1 MRNTRPIHVRNK
13 STEPG
18 TPSSPMMTSPL
29 MHRHTRSG
37 SNAGPASNAKK
48 AQTKAAAQRLAA
60 VMSNQTGDEEDSDE
74 DLSFDYNATGIGS
87 IGLAAGRSHPSRSP
101 VIRNPMA
108 RRQQMATPQ
117 LVDEDNEDDDFSVDV
132 TSSRPSIGL
141 PGGRAMRPQS
151 PVMTKIAPP
160 RRTQPTNEGN
170 KNDGN
175 DDDDVVS
182 IDYTIGRPSIG
193 LGSGRAMRPQSSMNK
208 TQPQGR
214 PVMAA
219 HQRADED
226 NEDDDTPYVY
236 TSSIPSVGL
245 PGGRA
250 ARSRSPLT
258 KNPPLR
264 HPHAVA
270 QPPSN
275 GESDVD
281 YDESYTSGM
290 PSIGLAGGRSMRPR
304 TPLSIRTKEQPQTG
318 LPTSGSRSSLY
329 EDSTESSAMSTLTHP
344 SQTTNQVEQSPSA
357 RSAIS
362 NKSSQSL
369 SAMDQ
374 PPSARSSFNGRPI
387 RTVPLMPSS
396 VPISL
401 KPVTPAFQS
410 NTPTNLRKDK
420 RFSMDLGSSGNLREL
435 GSQRSTSALQDEVD
449 MLQEENE
456 SLLEKLRLAEDKCEE
471 ADARAK
477 QLEKQVEILG
487 EGVTMDAR
495 LLSRKEAALQQREA
509 ALRIASQN
517 HGGKREDVSALHTEA
532 EIAREEA
539 ASSLD
544 QLHEVELELNS
555 LKTVTKRLILTQEE
569 MEEVVL
575 KRCWLSRY
583 WGLCV
588 RHGIQADIA
597 GGKHEY
603 WSSFAPLPLE
613 IVLSAGQRARD
624 GVSQCNIFHLAAE
637 ISLELFGIV
646 LTSLVLT
653 LWSPHQAANNTYGER
668 EKSLQ
673 NLQETSGEG
682 NLENMIWV
690 EKGLRELASL
700 KVQEAVAFVMA
711 QNRRNTS
718 SKFFVSDEVKMPMDG
733 QFEAFELSDEEVED
747 VNFKQAWLSYFW
759 RRAKNHEIESDLVDE
774 RLQYWI
780 NQGTRS
786 ATSQDAVDVER
797 GLMELR
803 KLNIESQLWQKSRKG
818 LDHES
823 NPSHLELSF

>member
-1 MRNTRPIHVRNK
+1 MRNTRPVHVRNK

-37 SNAGPASNAKK
+37 SNAGPASSAKK

-74 DLSFDYNATGIGS
+74 DLSFDYNASGTGS

-101 VIRNPMA
+101 VIRNPIA
-108 RRQQMATPQ
+108 RRSEVAAPQ
-117 LVDEDNEDDDFSVDV
+117 LADEDNEDDDFSVDV
-132 TSSRPSIGL
+132 SSTRPSIGL
-141 PGGRAMRPQS
+141 PGGRAMRPHS

-160 RRTQPTNEGN
+160 RRTPPANEDN
-170 KNDGN
+170 KNDE
-175 DDDDVVS
+175 DDDVVS
-182 IDYTIGRPSIG
+182 VDYTIGRPSIG
-193 LGSGRAMRPQSSMNK
+193 LGSGRAMRPQSSMTK

-214 PVMAA
+214 PVMAI
-219 HQRADED
+219 HQPADDD

-236 TSSIPSVGL
+236 TSGIPSVGL
-245 PGGRA
+245 ASGRA

-258 KNPPLR
+258 KTPPLR
-264 HPHAVA
+264 HPQSLA
-270 QPPSN
+270 QPPTN
-275 GESDVD
+275 GDSDAD

-318 LPTSGSRSSLY
+318 LPTSGSRSSLF
-329 EDSTESSAMSTLTHP
+329 EDSTEPSAISTLTSHP
-344 SQTTNQVEQSPSA
+344 SQTTNQVEQSASA
-357 RSAIS
+357 RSLIS

-369 SAMDQ
+369 SATDQ
-374 PPSARSSFNGRPI
+374 PPSARSSFSGRPI

-410 NTPTNLRKDK
+410 DTPTNLRKDK
-420 RFSMDLGSSGNLREL
+420 RLSMDLGSSGNLREL

-456 SLLEKLRLAEDKCEE
+456 SLLEKLRLAEDKCDE

-495 LLSRKEAALQQREA
+495 LLSRQASVSKGSSSTTERGCFESGITKSWRKEGR
-509 ALRIASQN
+509 S
-517 HGGKREDVSALHTEA
+517 
-532 EIAREEA
+532 
-539 ASSLD
+539 SSLE

-597 GGKHEY
+597 GAKHEY

-624 GVSQCNIFHLAAE
+624 GVSQ
-637 ISLELFGIV
+637 S
-646 LTSLVLT
+646 
-653 LWSPHQAANNTYGER
+653 NTTKGER
-668 EKSLQ
+668 EKSLES
-673 NLQETSGEG
+673 LQETSGEG
-682 NLENMIWV
+682 NVESMIWV
-690 EKGLRELASL
+690 EKGLRELASLKMVFKESFKYHLLLCL

-711 QNRRNTS
+711 QNRRSSS
-718 SKFFVSDEVKMPMDG
+718 SKFFVSDEVKLPMDG

-747 VNFKQAWLSYFW
+747 VSFKQAWLSYFW
-759 RRAKNHEIESDLVDE
+759 RRAKNHDIESDIADE
-774 RLQYWI
+774 RLQCWI

-797 GLMELR
+797 GLVELR

>member
-1 MRNTRPIHVRNK
+1 MTTMRNARPVHVRNK

-29 MHRHTRSG
+29 MHLHTRSG
-37 SNAGPASNAKK
+37 SNASSAKK

-60 VMSNQTGDEEDSDE
+60 VMSNQTGDDEDSDD
-74 DLSFDYNATGIGS
+74 DLSFDYNASSSGTGS

-101 VIRNPMA
+101 VVRNPIA
-108 RRQQMATPQ
+108 RRPQRATPQ
-117 LVDEDNEDDDFSVDV
+117 LADDDNDDDDFSVDV
-132 TSSRPSIGL
+132 SSTRPSIGL
-141 PGGRAMRPQS
+141 SSGRAMRPQS

-160 RRTQPTNEGN
+160 RRTPPANEDN
-170 KNDGN
+170 KNDDD

-182 IDYTIGRPSIG
+182 VDYTIGRPSIG

-208 TQPQGR
+208 SQPQGR
-214 PVMAA
+214 PVMPV
-219 HQRADED
+219 HQPADDD
-226 NEDDDTPYVY
+226 NEDDETPYVY
-236 TSSIPSVGL
+236 TSGIPSVGL
-245 PGGRA
+245 AGGRA

-258 KNPPLR
+258 KTPPLR
-264 HPHAVA
+264 HSQALAKSPA
-270 QPPSN
+270 N
-275 GESDVD
+275 GDGD
-281 YDESYTSGM
+281 ADFDESYTSGM

-318 LPTSGSRSSLY
+318 LPTSSSRSTSY
-329 EDSTESSAMSTLTHP
+329 EDSTEPSAISTLTSHP
-344 SQTTNQVEQSPSA
+344 SQTTNQVEQSASA
-357 RSAIS
+357 RSVVS

-369 SAMDQ
+369 SALDQ
-374 PPSARSSFNGRPI
+374 PPSALSSFSGRPI

-410 NTPTNLRKDK
+410 DTPTNLRKDK

-456 SLLEKLRLAEDKCEE
+456 SLLEKLRLAEDKCDE

-509 ALRIASQN
+509 ALRVASQN
-517 HGGKREDVSALHTEA
+517 HGGRREDVSALHTEA
-532 EIAREEA
+532 EIARDEA
-539 ASSLD
+539 ASSLE
-544 QLHEVELELNS
+544 QLHEVVSELNS

-597 GGKHEY
+597 GAKHEY

-613 IVLSAGQRARD
+613 IVLSAGKRARD
-624 GVSQCNIFHLAAE
+624 GVSQ
-637 ISLELFGIV
+637 S
-646 LTSLVLT
+646 
-653 LWSPHQAANNTYGER
+653 NNTKGER
-668 EKSLQ
+668 EKSLE

-682 NLENMIWV
+682 NVESMIWV

-711 QNRRNTS
+711 QNRRSSS
-718 SKFFVSDEVKMPMDG
+718 SKFFVSDEVKLPMDG

-747 VNFKQAWLSYFW
+747 VSFKQAWLSYFW
-759 RRAKNHEIESDLVDE
+759 RRAKNHDIESDLAEE

>member
-37 SNAGPASNAKK
+37 SNVGPASNAKK

-74 DLSFDYNATGIGS
+74 DLSFDYNAIGTGS

-226 NEDDDTPYVY
+226 NEDDETPYVY

-387 RTVPLMPSS
+387 RTAPLMPSS

-401 KPVTPAFQS
+401 KQVTPAFQS

-456 SLLEKLRLAEDKCEE
+456 SLLEKLRLVEDKCEE

-477 QLEKQVEILG
+477 QLEKQKRGSSTTERGQCLIIY
-487 EGVTMDAR
+487 
-495 LLSRKEAALQQREA
+495 LQA

>member
-1 MRNTRPIHVRNK
+1 MRNARPVHARNK

-18 TPSSPMMTSPL
+18 TPTSPMMPSPL

-74 DLSFDYNATGIGS
+74 DLSFDYNASGTGS

-101 VIRNPMA
+101 LIKNPIA
-108 RRQQMATPQ
+108 RRPQMVTPQ
-117 LVDEDNEDDDFSVDV
+117 LADEDNEDDDFSVDIS
-132 TSSRPSIGL
+132 SSRPSIGL
-141 PGGRAMRPQS
+141 PGGRGIRPQS
-151 PVMTKIAPP
+151 PVMTRIAPP
-160 RRTQPTNEGN
+160 RRTQPPPVNEEN
-170 KNDGN
+170 KND

-182 IDYTIGRPSIG
+182 VDYTIGRPSIG
-193 LGSGRAMRPQSSMNK
+193 LGGGRAMRPLPSMTK

-214 PVMAA
+214 PLMAV
-219 HQRADED
+219 HQPPDED
-226 NEDDDTPYVY
+226 NDDDDTPYVY
-236 TSSIPSVGL
+236 TRGIPSVGL
-245 PGGRA
+245 AGGRA

-264 HPHAVA
+264 HPQTIA
-270 QPPSN
+270 QPPSS
-275 GESDVD
+275 GDSDAD

-318 LPTSGSRSSLY
+318 LPTSGSRSSLC
-329 EDSTESSAMSTLTHP
+329 EDSTESSTLTGHP
-344 SQTTNQVEQSPSA
+344 SQTTNLVEQSPSA
-357 RSAIS
+357 RSAVS

-374 PPSARSSFNGRPI
+374 PPSARSSFSGRPI

-410 NTPTNLRKDK
+410 DTPTKLRKDK
-420 RFSMDLGSSGNLREL
+420 RFSIDMGSSGNLREL

-509 ALRIASQN
+509 ALKAATQN
-517 HGGKREDVSALHTEA
+517 HGGRREDVSALHTEA

-539 ASSLD
+539 ASSLE
-544 QLHEVELELNS
+544 QLHEVETELNS
-555 LKTVTKRLILTQEE
+555 LKTMTKRLILTQEE

-597 GGKHEY
+597 GAKHEY

-613 IVLSAGQRARD
+613 IVMSAGQRARN
-624 GVSQCNIFHLAAE
+624 GVSRSND
-637 ISLELFGIV
+637 
-646 LTSLVLT
+646 
-653 LWSPHQAANNTYGER
+653 TYGER

-673 NLQETSGEG
+673 NLQEISGEG
-682 NLENMIWV
+682 NVESLIWV

-711 QNRRNTS
+711 QNRRSSS
-718 SKFFVSDEVKMPMDG
+718 SKFFASDEVKLPMDG
-733 QFEAFELSDEEVED
+733 QFEAFELSDEELED
-747 VNFKQAWLSYFW
+747 VSFKQAWLSYFW
-759 RRAKNHEIESDLVDE
+759 RRAKNHDIEPDLADE

-818 LDHES
+818 LVHES
-823 NPSHLELSF
+823 NPSSHLELSF

>member
-1 MRNTRPIHVRNK
+1 MRNARPVHVRNK
-13 STEPG
+13 STEPV

-37 SNAGPASNAKK
+37 SNASSAKK

-60 VMSNQTGDEEDSDE
+60 VMSNQTGDDEDSDD
-74 DLSFDYNATGIGS
+74 DLSFDYNASSSGTGS

-101 VIRNPMA
+101 LVRNPIA
-108 RRQQMATPQ
+108 RRPQRATPQ
-117 LVDEDNEDDDFSVDV
+117 LADDDNEDDDFSVDV
-132 TSSRPSIGL
+132 SSTRPSIGL
-141 PGGRAMRPQS
+141 SGGRTIRPQS
-151 PVMTKIAPP
+151 PVMTKIAPS
-160 RRTQPTNEGN
+160 RRTPPANEDN
-170 KNDGN
+170 KKDDD

-182 IDYTIGRPSIG
+182 VDYTIGRPSIG
-193 LGSGRAMRPQSSMNK
+193 LASGRAMRAQSSMNK
-208 TQPQGR
+208 SQPQGR
-214 PVMAA
+214 PVVAV
-219 HQRADED
+219 HQPADDD
-226 NEDDDTPYVY
+226 NEDDETPYVY
-236 TSSIPSVGL
+236 TSGIPSVGL
-245 PGGRA
+245 AGGRG

-258 KNPPLR
+258 KTPPLR
-264 HPHAVA
+264 HSQALAKSPA
-270 QPPSN
+270 N
-275 GESDVD
+275 GDSDAD
-281 YDESYTSGM
+281 FDEPFTSGM

-304 TPLSIRTKEQPQTG
+304 TPLSIRTKEQAQTG
-318 LPTSGSRSSLY
+318 LPTSGSRSASC
-329 EDSTESSAMSTLTHP
+329 EDSTEPSAISTLTSHP
-344 SQTTNQVEQSPSA
+344 SQTTNQVEQSASA
-357 RSAIS
+357 RSVVS

-369 SAMDQ
+369 SALDQ
-374 PPSARSSFNGRPI
+374 PPSARSSFSGRPI
-387 RTVPLMPSS
+387 RTVPLMPST

-410 NTPTNLRKDK
+410 DTPTNLRKDK

-456 SLLEKLRLAEDKCEE
+456 SLLEKLRLAEDKCDE

-509 ALRIASQN
+509 ALKVASQN
-517 HGGKREDVSALHTEA
+517 HGGRREDVSALHTEA
-532 EIAREEA
+532 EIARDEA
-539 ASSLD
+539 ASSLE
-544 QLHEVELELNS
+544 QLHEVVSELNS

-597 GGKHEY
+597 GAKHEY
-603 WSSFAPLPLE
+603 WSSFAPLPFE

-624 GVSQCNIFHLAAE
+624 GVSE
-637 ISLELFGIV
+637 S
-646 LTSLVLT
+646 
-653 LWSPHQAANNTYGER
+653 NNTKGER
-668 EKSLQ
+668 EKSLE

-682 NLENMIWV
+682 NVESMIWV
-690 EKGLRELASL
+690 EKGLRELAAL

-711 QNRRNTS
+711 QNRRSSS
-718 SKFFVSDEVKMPMDG
+718 SKFFVSDEVKLPMDG

-747 VNFKQAWLSYFW
+747 VSFKQAWLSYFW
-759 RRAKNHEIESDLVDE
+759 RRAKNHDIESDLADE

-780 NQGTRS
+780 NQATRS

>member
-1 MRNTRPIHVRNK
+1 MRNTRPVHVRNK

-18 TPSSPMMTSPL
+18 APSSPMMTSPL

-37 SNAGPASNAKK
+37 SNAGPSSNNAKK

-60 VMSNQTGDEEDSDE
+60 VMSNQTGDDEDSDE
-74 DLSFDYNATGIGS
+74 DLSFDYNASGTGS

-101 VIRNPMA
+101 APVIKNPIV
-108 RRQQMATPQ
+108 RRPQMTTPQ
-117 LVDEDNEDDDFSVDV
+117 LADEDNEDDDFSVDIS
-132 TSSRPSIGL
+132 SSRPSIGL
-141 PGGRAMRPQS
+141 PGGRPIRPQS

-160 RRTQPTNEGN
+160 RRTQPANEEN
-170 KNDGN
+170 KNEDD

-182 IDYTIGRPSIG
+182 VDYIIGRPSIG
-193 LGSGRAMRPQSSMNK
+193 LGSGRMRPQSSMTK
-208 TQPQGR
+208 SQPQGR
-214 PVMAA
+214 PVMAIN
-219 HQRADED
+219 QQADEE
-226 NEDDDTPYVY
+226 NEDDETPYVY
-236 TSSIPSVGL
+236 TSGIPSVGL
-245 PGGRA
+245 AGGRST
-250 ARSRSPLT
+250 RSRSPLK

-264 HPHAVA
+264 HPQAIA
-270 QPPSN
+270 QPPGN
-275 GESDVD
+275 GDSDAD

-318 LPTSGSRSSLY
+318 IATSGSRSSLC
-329 EDSTESSAMSTLTHP
+329 EDSTESSGLSTLTGQQ
-344 SQTTNQVEQSPSA
+344 SQMEQSPSA
-357 RSAIS
+357 RFS
-362 NKSSQSL
+362 KSSQSL

-374 PPSARSSFNGRPI
+374 PPSARSSFSGRPI

-410 NTPTNLRKDK
+410 DTPTNLRKDK
-420 RFSMDLGSSGNLREL
+420 RFSLDMGSSGNLREL

-495 LLSRKEAALQQREA
+495 LLSRQASVIFKLLERGGSATERGCFESRITKSWRKE
-509 ALRIASQN
+509 
-517 HGGKREDVSALHTEA
+517 GG
-532 EIAREEA
+532 
-539 ASSLD
+539 SSCLE
-544 QLHEVELELNS
+544 QLHEVESELSS
-555 LKTVTKRLILTQEE
+555 LKTMTKRLILTQEE

-588 RHGIQADIA
+588 RYGIQAEIA
-597 GGKHEY
+597 GAKYEY
-603 WSSFAPLPLE
+603 WSSFAPLPVE

-624 GVSQCNIFHLAAE
+624 AVSR
-637 ISLELFGIV
+637 S
-646 LTSLVLT
+646 
-653 LWSPHQAANNTYGER
+653 NNTNER

-673 NLQETSGEG
+673 NMQENSGEG
-682 NLENMIWV
+682 NVESMIWV

-700 KVQEAVAFVMA
+700 KVQEAVAYVMA
-711 QNRRNTS
+711 QNRRNSS
-718 SKFFVSDEVKMPMDG
+718 SKFFVSDEVKLPMDG

-747 VNFKQAWLSYFW
+747 VSFKQAWLSYFW
-759 RRAKNHEIESDLVDE
+759 RRAKNHDIESDLADE

-780 NQGTRS
+780 NQATRS

-797 GLMELR
+797 GLLELR

-818 LDHES
+818 LDHDS
-823 NPSHLELSF
+823 NPSSHLELSF

>member
-1 MRNTRPIHVRNK
+1 MRNTRPVHVRNQ
-13 STEPG
+13 T
-18 TPSSPMMTSPL
+18 TDPSSPMMTSPL
-29 MHRHTRSG
+29 MNRHARSG
-37 SNAGPASNAKK
+37 SNAGPGSNAKK

-60 VMSNQTGDEEDSDE
+60 VMSNQTGDDEDSDD
-74 DLSFDYNATGIGS
+74 DLSFDYNAVGS

-101 VIRNPMA
+101 MIKKPVA
-108 RRQQMATPQ
+108 RRPQMGTPQ
-117 LVDEDNEDDDFSVDV
+117 LADDDNEDDDFSVDV
-132 TSSRPSIGL
+132 SISRPSIGL
-141 PGGRAMRPQS
+141 PGGRAIRPKS
-151 PVMTKIAPP
+151 PVVTKIAPP
-160 RRTQPTNEGN
+160 RRTQPANEDR
-170 KNDGN
+170 KN
-175 DDDDVVS
+175 DDDDDGDDVVS
-182 IDYTIGRPSIG
+182 VDYTIGRPSIG
-193 LGSGRAMRPQSSMNK
+193 LGSGRAMRPQASMNK
-208 TQPQGR
+208 VQPQGR
-214 PVMAA
+214 PVMAVS
-219 HQRADED
+219 QPADEE
-226 NEDDDTPYVY
+226 NEDDETPYAGV
-236 TSSIPSVGL
+236 PSVGL
-245 PGGRA
+245 AGGRA
-250 ARSRSPLT
+250 ARPRSPLT

-264 HPHAVA
+264 HPQALA
-270 QPPSN
+270 QPPSS
-275 GESDVD
+275 GDGDAD
-281 YDESYTSGM
+281 YDEPYTSVM
-290 PSIGLAGGRSMRPR
+290 PSIGLAGGRSMKPR

-318 LPTSGSRSSLY
+318 VPTSGSRSSFG
-329 EDSTESSAMSTLTHP
+329 EDSTLP
-344 SQTTNQVEQSPSA
+344 QPTTNQVDHQSPSA
-357 RSAIS
+357 RSGFS
-362 NKSSQSL
+362 NKSTQSL
-369 SAMDQ
+369 NTMDQ
-374 PPSARSSFNGRPI
+374 PPSARSSFSGRPI

-410 NTPTNLRKDK
+410 DTPTNLRKDK
-420 RFSMDLGSSGNLREL
+420 SRFSMDLGSSGNLREL

-456 SLLEKLRLAEDKCEE
+456 SLLDKLRLAEDKCEE

-495 LLSRKEAALQQREA
+495 LLSRQEAALQQREA
-509 ALRIASQN
+509 ALKVASQTR
-517 HGGKREDVSALHTEA
+517 GGKREDVSALHTEA

-539 ASSLD
+539 ASSLE
-544 QLHEVELELNS
+544 QLHEVESELNS
-555 LKTVTKRLILTQEE
+555 LKTMTKRLILTQEE

-597 GGKHEY
+597 RAKHEY

-624 GVSQCNIFHLAAE
+624 
-637 ISLELFGIV
+637 IV
-646 LTSLVLT
+646 TRSNST
-653 LWSPHQAANNTYGER
+653 LGER
-668 EKSLQ
+668 EKTFQ

-682 NLENMIWV
+682 NVESMVWV
-690 EKGLRELASL
+690 EKGLRELAAL
-700 KVQEAVAFVMA
+700 KVQEAVAYVMA

-718 SKFFVSDEVKMPMDG
+718 SKTFVSDEVKLPMDG
-733 QFEAFELSDEEVED
+733 QFEAFELSDDEVED
-747 VNFKQAWLSYFW
+747 VSFKQAWLSYFW
-759 RRAKNHEIESDLVDE
+759 RRAKNHDIEADLADE

-823 NPSHLELSF
+823 NPSAHLELSF

>member
-74 DLSFDYNATGIGS
+74 DLSFDYNATGTGS

-101 VIRNPMA
+101 VIRNPTA

-141 PGGRAMRPQS
+141 PGGRAMRPQF

-226 NEDDDTPYVY
+226 NEDDETPYVY

-264 HPHAVA
+264 HPQAIA

-369 SAMDQ
+369 TAMDQ

-387 RTVPLMPSS
+387 KTVPLMSSS

-420 RFSMDLGSSGNLREL
+420 SRFSMDLGSSGNLREL

-583 WGLCV
+583 WDLCV

-597 GGKHEY
+597 GAKHEY

-624 GVSQCNIFHLAAE
+624 GVSQ
-637 ISLELFGIV
+637 S
-646 LTSLVLT
+646 
-653 LWSPHQAANNTYGER
+653 NNTYGER

-700 KVQEAVAFVMA
+700 KVQEAIAFVMA

>member
-1 MRNTRPIHVRNK
+1 MRNTRPVHVRNK

-74 DLSFDYNATGIGS
+74 DLSFDYNASGTGS

-108 RRQQMATPQ
+108 RRPQMATPQ
-117 LVDEDNEDDDFSVDV
+117 LADEDNEDDDFSVDV
-132 TSSRPSIGL
+132 SSSRPSIGL

-170 KNDGN
+170 KNDG

-182 IDYTIGRPSIG
+182 VDYTIGRPSIG

-219 HQRADED
+219 HQPVDED
-226 NEDDDTPYVY
+226 NEDDETPYVY
-236 TSSIPSVGL
+236 TSGIPSVGL
-245 PGGRA
+245 PGGRG

-258 KNPPLR
+258 KNPPFR
-264 HPHAVA
+264 HPQAVA
-270 QPPSN
+270 QPPAN
-275 GESDVD
+275 GDSDAD

-318 LPTSGSRSSLY
+318 LPTSGSRSSLC
-329 EDSTESSAMSTLTHP
+329 EDSTESSAIP

-357 RSAIS
+357 RSAFS

-369 SAMDQ
+369 SSMDQ
-374 PPSARSSFNGRPI
+374 PPSARSSFSGRPI

-410 NTPTNLRKDK
+410 DTPTNLRKDK
-420 RFSMDLGSSGNLREL
+420 SRFSMDMGSSGNLREL

-509 ALRIASQN
+509 ALRVASQN
-517 HGGKREDVSALHTEA
+517 HGGRREDVSALHTEA

-539 ASSLD
+539 ASSLE

-555 LKTVTKRLILTQEE
+555 LKTVTKRLVLTQEE

-597 GGKHEY
+597 GAKHEY

-624 GVSQCNIFHLAAE
+624 GVIQS
-637 ISLELFGIV
+637 
-646 LTSLVLT
+646 
-653 LWSPHQAANNTYGER
+653 NNTYGER

-747 VNFKQAWLSYFW
+747 VSFKQAWLSYFW
-759 RRAKNHEIESDLVDE
+759 RRAKNHDIESDLADE

-818 LDHES
+818 LDYEA

>member
-1 MRNTRPIHVRNK
+1 MRNTRPVHVRNK
-13 STEPG
+13 SSD
-18 TPSSPMMTSPL
+18 PSSPMMTSPL
-29 MHRHTRSG
+29 MHRRSG
-37 SNAGPASNAKK
+37 SNAGPGASNAKK

-60 VMSNQTGDEEDSDE
+60 VMSNQTGDEEDSDD
-74 DLSFDYNATGIGS
+74 DLSFDYNASGTGS

-101 VIRNPMA
+101 VIKNPVA
-108 RRQQMATPQ
+108 RRPQMATPQ
-117 LVDEDNEDDDFSVDV
+117 LADEDNEDDDFSVDLSS
-132 TSSRPSIGL
+132 SSRPSIGL
-141 PGGRAMRPQS
+141 PGGRAIRPQS
-151 PVMTKIAPP
+151 PVTTRIAPP
-160 RRTQPTNEGN
+160 RRTQPTNEET
-170 KNDGN
+170 KND

-182 IDYTIGRPSIG
+182 VDYTIGRPSIG
-193 LGSGRAMRPQSSMNK
+193 LGSGRAMRPQTSMNK

-214 PVMAA
+214 PLMAIP
-219 HQRADED
+219 QPTDDE
-226 NEDDDTPYVY
+226 NEDDEVPYAY
-236 TSSIPSVGL
+236 TSGIPSVGL
-245 PGGRA
+245 AGGRG

-264 HPHAVA
+264 HPQAIA
-270 QPPSN
+270 QPPAN
-275 GESDVD
+275 VDSDAD
-281 YDESYTSGM
+281 YDESYTSSM

-318 LPTSGSRSSLY
+318 LPTSGSRY
-329 EDSTESSAMSTLTHP
+329 EDSTESSALPT
-344 SQTTNQVEQSPSA
+344 QTTNQLDQPPSA
-357 RSAIS
+357 RSVIS

-369 SAMDQ
+369 STMDQ
-374 PPSARSSFNGRPI
+374 PPSARSSFSGRPI

-410 NTPTNLRKDK
+410 ETPTNLRKDK
-420 RFSMDLGSSGNLREL
+420 RFSMDMGSSGNLREL

-509 ALRIASQN
+509 ALKVASQT
-517 HGGKREDVSALHTEA
+517 HGGKRGDISALHTEA

-539 ASSLD
+539 ASSLE
-544 QLHEVELELNS
+544 QLHEVESELNS

-597 GGKHEY
+597 GAKHEY

-624 GVSQCNIFHLAAE
+624 GVSR
-637 ISLELFGIV
+637 S
-646 LTSLVLT
+646 
-653 LWSPHQAANNTYGER
+653 NNTYGER

-673 NLQETSGEG
+673 NLQEISGEG
-682 NLENMIWV
+682 NLESMLWV
-690 EKGLRELASL
+690 EKGLREQASL

-711 QNRRNTS
+711 QNRRSLS

-733 QFEAFELSDEEVED
+733 QFEAFELSDEEAED
-747 VNFKQAWLSYFW
+747 VSFKQAWLSYFW
-759 RRAKNHEIESDLVDE
+759 RRAKDHDIESDLADE

-780 NQGTRS
+780 NQATRS
-786 ATSQDAVDVER
+786 AMSQDAVDVER

-818 LDHES
+818 LEHES
-823 NPSHLELSF
+823 NPSSNLELSF

>member
-1 MRNTRPIHVRNK
+1 MRNTRPVHVRNQ
-13 STEPG
+13 T
-18 TPSSPMMTSPL
+18 TDPSSPMMTSPL
-29 MHRHTRSG
+29 MNRHARSG
-37 SNAGPASNAKK
+37 SNAGPGSNAKK

-60 VMSNQTGDEEDSDE
+60 VMSNQTGDDEDSDD
-74 DLSFDYNATGIGS
+74 DLSFDYNAVGS

-101 VIRNPMA
+101 MIKKPVA
-108 RRQQMATPQ
+108 RRPQMGTPQ
-117 LVDEDNEDDDFSVDV
+117 LADDDNEDDDFSVDV
-132 TSSRPSIGL
+132 SISRPSIGL
-141 PGGRAMRPQS
+141 PGGRAIRPKS
-151 PVMTKIAPP
+151 PVVTKIAPP
-160 RRTQPTNEGN
+160 RRTQPANEDR
-170 KNDGN
+170 KN
-175 DDDDVVS
+175 DDDDDGDDVVS
-182 IDYTIGRPSIG
+182 VDYTIGRPSIG
-193 LGSGRAMRPQSSMNK
+193 LGSGRAMRPQASMNK
-208 TQPQGR
+208 VQPQGR
-214 PVMAA
+214 PVMAVS
-219 HQRADED
+219 QPADEE
-226 NEDDDTPYVY
+226 NEDDETPYAGV
-236 TSSIPSVGL
+236 PSVGL
-245 PGGRA
+245 AGGRA
-250 ARSRSPLT
+250 ARPRSPLT

-264 HPHAVA
+264 HPQALA
-270 QPPSN
+270 QPPSS
-275 GESDVD
+275 GDGDAD
-281 YDESYTSGM
+281 YDEPYTSVM
-290 PSIGLAGGRSMRPR
+290 PSIGLAGGRSMKPR

-318 LPTSGSRSSLY
+318 VPTSGSRSSFG
-329 EDSTESSAMSTLTHP
+329 EDSTLP
-344 SQTTNQVEQSPSA
+344 QPTTNQVDHQSPSA
-357 RSAIS
+357 RSGFS
-362 NKSSQSL
+362 NKSTQSL
-369 SAMDQ
+369 NTMDQ
-374 PPSARSSFNGRPI
+374 PPSARSSFSGRPI

-410 NTPTNLRKDK
+410 DTPTNLRKDK
-420 RFSMDLGSSGNLREL
+420 SRFSMDLGSSGNLREL

-456 SLLEKLRLAEDKCEE
+456 SLLDKLRLAEDKCEE

-509 ALRIASQN
+509 ALKVASQTR
-517 HGGKREDVSALHTEA
+517 GGKREDVSALHTEA

-539 ASSLD
+539 ASSLE
-544 QLHEVELELNS
+544 QLHEVESELNS
-555 LKTVTKRLILTQEE
+555 LKTMTKRLILTQEE

-597 GGKHEY
+597 RAKHEY

-624 GVSQCNIFHLAAE
+624 
-637 ISLELFGIV
+637 IV
-646 LTSLVLT
+646 TRSNST
-653 LWSPHQAANNTYGER
+653 LGER
-668 EKSLQ
+668 EKTFQ

-682 NLENMIWV
+682 NVESMVWV
-690 EKGLRELASL
+690 EKGLRELAAL
-700 KVQEAVAFVMA
+700 KVQEAVAYVMA

-718 SKFFVSDEVKMPMDG
+718 SKTFVSDEVKLPMDG
-733 QFEAFELSDEEVED
+733 QFEAFELSDDEVED
-747 VNFKQAWLSYFW
+747 VSFKQAWLSYFW
-759 RRAKNHEIESDLVDE
+759 RRAKNHDIEADLADE

-823 NPSHLELSF
+823 NPSAHLELSF

>member
-1 MRNTRPIHVRNK
+1 MRNTRPVHVRNN
-13 STEPG
+13 STD
-18 TPSSPMMTSPL
+18 PSSPMTTSPL
-29 MHRHTRSG
+29 MNRHTRSG
-37 SNAGPASNAKK
+37 STAGPSSNAKK

-60 VMSNQTGDEEDSDE
+60 VMSNQTGDDDDSDE
-74 DLSFDYNATGIGS
+74 DLSFDYNATGTGS
-87 IGLAAGRSHPSRSP
+87 IGLAAGRSHYPSRSP
-101 VIRNPMA
+101 LIKKPIA
-108 RRQQMATPQ
+108 RRPQMAAPQ
-117 LVDEDNEDDDFSVDV
+117 LADEDDDDDDFSVDV
-132 TSSRPSIGL
+132 SSSRPSIGI
-141 PGGRAMRPQS
+141 PGGRGIRPKS

-160 RRTQPTNEGN
+160 RRTQQANEEN
-170 KNDGN
+170 KND

-182 IDYTIGRPSIG
+182 VDYTIGRPSIG
-193 LGSGRAMRPQSSMNK
+193 LGSSRTMRPQSSMTK

-214 PVMAA
+214 PVMAL
-219 HQRADED
+219 HQPADEE
-226 NEDDDTPYVY
+226 NEDDETPHVY
-236 TSSIPSVGL
+236 TSGIPSVGL
-245 PGGRA
+245 AGGRS

-264 HPHAVA
+264 HPQATTQVPA
-270 QPPSN
+270 N
-275 GESDVD
+275 GDGDAD
-281 YDESYTSGM
+281 YDETYTTGM

-318 LPTSGSRSSLY
+318 LPTSGSRSSLG
-329 EDSTESSAMSTLTHP
+329 EDSTECSAPSALTGHP
-344 SQTTNQVEQSPSA
+344 SLTTNQVEQSPSF
-357 RSAIS
+357 RSSNVS
-362 NKSSQSL
+362 NKSSPSL

-374 PPSARSSFNGRPI
+374 PPSARSSFSGRPI

-401 KPVTPAFQS
+401 KPVTPAFQTE
-410 NTPTNLRKDK
+410 TPTNIRKDK
-420 RFSMDLGSSGNLREL
+420 RFSMDMGSSGNLRDL

-456 SLLEKLRLAEDKCEE
+456 SLLEKLRLAEDKCEDS
-471 ADARAK
+471 DARAK

-509 ALRIASQN
+509 ALRVASQT
-517 HGGKREDVSALHTEA
+517 HGGRREDVTALHTEA

-539 ASSLD
+539 ASSLE
-544 QLHEVELELNS
+544 QLHEVESELNS
-555 LKTVTKRLILTQEE
+555 LKTMTKRLILTQEE

-588 RHGIQADIA
+588 RHGIQSDIA
-597 GGKHEY
+597 GAKHEY

-613 IVLSAGQRARD
+613 IVLSAGKRARD
-624 GVSQCNIFHLAAE
+624 VVSQ
-637 ISLELFGIV
+637 S
-646 LTSLVLT
+646 
-653 LWSPHQAANNTYGER
+653 NNTYGER

-673 NLQETSGEG
+673 NLQEISGEG
-682 NLENMIWV
+682 NVESLIWV

-700 KVQEAVAFVMA
+700 KIQEAVAFVLA
-711 QNRRNTS
+711 QNRRSSS
-718 SKFFVSDEVKMPMDG
+718 SKFFVSDEVKLPMDG
-733 QFEAFELSDEEVED
+733 QFEAFELSEEEEED
-747 VNFKQAWLSYFW
+747 VSFKQAWLSYFW
-759 RRAKNHEIESDLVDE
+759 GRAKKHDIESDLADE

-797 GLMELR
+797 GLVELR

-818 LDHES
+818 LNHES
-823 NPSHLELSF
+823 NPSPHLELSF

>member
-74 DLSFDYNATGIGS
+74 DLSFDYNAIGTGS

-226 NEDDDTPYVY
+226 NEDDETPYVY

-387 RTVPLMPSS
+387 RTAPLMPSS

-456 SLLEKLRLAEDKCEE
+456 SLLEKKINVKRLMQELSNLRN
-471 ADARAK
+471 
-477 QLEKQVEILG
+477 
-487 EGVTMDAR
+487 
-495 LLSRKEAALQQREA
+495 RKEAALQQREA

-532 EIAREEA
+532 E
-539 ASSLD
+539 
-544 QLHEVELELNS
+544 
-555 LKTVTKRLILTQEE
+555 
-569 MEEVVL
+569 VL
-575 KRCWLSRY
+575 QVLVFWC
-583 WGLCV
+583 
-588 RHGIQADIA
+588 IQPDIA

-690 EKGLRELASL
+690 EKGLRELASLKSSVIQETDLKYDSLRCL

>member
-1 MRNTRPIHVRNK
+1 MAMRNARTVHVRNK
-13 STEPG
+13 STDP
-18 TPSSPMMTSPL
+18 TSPMMASPL

-37 SNAGPASNAKK
+37 SNAGPAASNAKK

-74 DLSFDYNATGIGS
+74 DLSFDYNATGTGS

-101 VIRNPMA
+101 LIKNPIA
-108 RRQQMATPQ
+108 RRPQMATPQ
-117 LVDEDNEDDDFSVDV
+117 LVDDQDNEDDDFSVDIS
-132 TSSRPSIGL
+132 SSRPSIGL
-141 PGGRAMRPQS
+141 AGGRGIRPQS
-151 PVMTKIAPP
+151 PVVTKIAPP
-160 RRTQPTNEGN
+160 RRTQPSNEES
-170 KNDGN
+170 KNED
-175 DDDDVVS
+175 DDDDVVTV
-182 IDYTIGRPSIG
+182 DYTIGRPSIG
-193 LGSGRAMRPQSSMNK
+193 LGGGRSMRAQPSMAK

-214 PVMAA
+214 PVMAVSQA
-219 HQRADED
+219 VDEE
-226 NEDDDTPYVY
+226 NEDDETPY
-236 TSSIPSVGL
+236 SGIPSVGL
-245 PGGRA
+245 SGGRA
-250 ARSRSPLT
+250 TRSRSPLN

-264 HPHAVA
+264 HPQGIP
-270 QPPSN
+270 QPQGN
-275 GESDVD
+275 GESEAD
-281 YDESYTSGM
+281 YDEPYTSGM

-318 LPTSGSRSSLY
+318 LPTSGSR
-329 EDSTESSAMSTLTHP
+329 EDSAESSAQT
-344 SQTTNQVEQSPSA
+344 TTNQVEQSPSFRTA
-357 RSAIS
+357 AVSS
-362 NKSSQSL
+362 KSSQSL

-374 PPSARSSFNGRPI
+374 PPSARSSFSGRPI
-387 RTVPLMPSS
+387 RTVPLLPSS
-396 VPISL
+396 VSISL

-410 NTPTNLRKDK
+410 DTPTNFRKDK
-420 RFSMDLGSSGNLREL
+420 SRFSMDLGSSGNLREL
-435 GSQRSTSALQDEVD
+435 GSQRSASALQDEVD

-456 SLLEKLRLAEDKCEE
+456 SLLDKLRLAEDKCEE

-495 LLSRKEAALQQREA
+495 LISRQASVVCNFWMTYDKFLIFGNVFLASGRRQLCNREREQFSFQA
-509 ALRIASQN
+509 ALRVASQN
-517 HGGKREDVSALHTEA
+517 HGGRREDVSALHTEA

-539 ASSLD
+539 ASSLE
-544 QLHEVELELNS
+544 QLHEVESELNS
-555 LKTVTKRLILTQEE
+555 LKTMTKRLILTQEE

-597 GGKHEY
+597 RAKHEY

-613 IVLSAGQRARD
+613 IVLSAGQRATD
-624 GVSQCNIFHLAAE
+624 AVSR
-637 ISLELFGIV
+637 S
-646 LTSLVLT
+646 
-653 LWSPHQAANNTYGER
+653 NNSYGER

-673 NLQETSGEG
+673 NLQEISGEG
-682 NLENMIWV
+682 NVESMIWV

-700 KVQEAVAFVMA
+700 KVQEAVASVMA
-711 QNRRNTS
+711 QNRRSSS
-718 SKFFVSDEVKMPMDG
+718 SKFFVSDEVKLPMDG
-733 QFEAFELSDEEVED
+733 QFEAFELSEEEVED
-747 VNFKQAWLSYFW
+747 VSFKQAWLSYFW
-759 RRAKNHEIESDLVDE
+759 RRAKNHDIESDLADE

-823 NPSHLELSF
+823 NPSSHLELSF

>member
-1 MRNTRPIHVRNK
+1 MRNTRPVHVRNK

-37 SNAGPASNAKK
+37 SNAGPASSAKK

-74 DLSFDYNATGIGS
+74 DLSFDYNASGTGS

-101 VIRNPMA
+101 VIRNPIA
-108 RRQQMATPQ
+108 RRSEVAAPQ
-117 LVDEDNEDDDFSVDV
+117 LADEDNEDDDFSVDV
-132 TSSRPSIGL
+132 SSTRPSIGL
-141 PGGRAMRPQS
+141 PGGRAMRPHS

-160 RRTQPTNEGN
+160 RRTPPANEDN
-170 KNDGN
+170 KNDE
-175 DDDDVVS
+175 DDDVVS
-182 IDYTIGRPSIG
+182 VDYTIGRPSIG
-193 LGSGRAMRPQSSMNK
+193 LGSGRAMRPQSSMTK

-214 PVMAA
+214 PVMAI
-219 HQRADED
+219 HQPADDD

-236 TSSIPSVGL
+236 TSGIPSVGL
-245 PGGRA
+245 ASGRA

-258 KNPPLR
+258 KTPPLR
-264 HPHAVA
+264 HPQSLA
-270 QPPSN
+270 QPPTN
-275 GESDVD
+275 GDSDAD

-318 LPTSGSRSSLY
+318 LPTSGSRSSLF
-329 EDSTESSAMSTLTHP
+329 EDSTEPSAISTLTSHP
-344 SQTTNQVEQSPSA
+344 SQTTNQVEQSASA
-357 RSAIS
+357 RSLIS

-369 SAMDQ
+369 SATDQ
-374 PPSARSSFNGRPI
+374 PPSARSSFSGRPI

-410 NTPTNLRKDK
+410 DTPTNLRKDK
-420 RFSMDLGSSGNLREL
+420 RLSMDLGSSGNLREL

-456 SLLEKLRLAEDKCEE
+456 SLLEKLRLAEDKCDE

-509 ALRIASQN
+509 ALRVASQN
-517 HGGKREDVSALHTEA
+517 HGGRREDVSALHTEA

-539 ASSLD
+539 ASSLE

-597 GGKHEY
+597 GAKHEY

-624 GVSQCNIFHLAAE
+624 GVSQ
-637 ISLELFGIV
+637 S
-646 LTSLVLT
+646 
-653 LWSPHQAANNTYGER
+653 NTTKGER
-668 EKSLQ
+668 EKSLES
-673 NLQETSGEG
+673 LQETSGEG
-682 NLENMIWV
+682 NVESMIWV

-711 QNRRNTS
+711 QNRRSSS
-718 SKFFVSDEVKMPMDG
+718 SKFFVSDEVKLPMDG
-733 QFEAFELSDEEVED
+733 QFEAFVWFSQSELSDEEVED
-747 VNFKQAWLSYFW
+747 VSFKQAWLSYFW
-759 RRAKNHEIESDLVDE
+759 RRAKNHDIESDIADE
-774 RLQYWI
+774 RLQCWI

-797 GLMELR
+797 GLVELR